1 MRRDAA
7 SCHYFPTVLKSN
19 QIFWYVLCLAILNER
34 DDLVNDSIRS
44 VDRALDLIEILSGSG
59 ANLGPTK
66 LAELTGMDK
75 STVYRLL
82 TTLKNRGYVDKNCTS
97 GTYSLG
103 PTPLTLVS
111 RYLGSLE
118 LQTEARP
125 FLSELSTDLGLTTHL
140 GLLDENEVIYVEKL
154 DYVPT
159 PQIYSQI
166 GNRVP
171 AYCSSLGKCLLS
183 CLSGEQLIE
192 AMASCSFK
200 QYTNKTIP
208 NIRALR
214 EHLREVRAQGWA
226 IDNEEWQPGHVCI
239 GAPVYDYRGEIIA
252 AVSASGS
259 KSMIPD
265 DRIPAV
271 IDAVKKT
278 AKGISLRMGYGV
290 CGAKE

>member
-1 MRRDAA
+1 M
-7 SCHYFPTVLKSN
+7 
-19 QIFWYVLCLAILNER
+19 
-34 DDLVNDSIRS
+34 NDSIRS
-44 VDRALDLIEILSGSG
+44 VDRALDLIEILSESG
-59 ANLGPTK
+59 ASLGPTK
-66 LAELTGMDK
+66 LAEITGMDK

-82 TTLKNRGYVDKNCTS
+82 TTLKNRGYVDKDLAS
-97 GTYSLG
+97 GSYSLG

-140 GLLDENEVIYVEKL
+140 GLLDKNEVVYVEKL

-159 PQIYSQI
+159 PKLYSQI

-183 CLSGEQLIE
+183 CLSGEQLVE
-192 AMASCSFK
+192 AMASCGFK

-214 EHLREVRAQGWA
+214 EHLRQVRAQGWA
-226 IDNEEWQPGHVCI
+226 IDDEEWQPGHVCI
-239 GAPVYDYRGEIIA
+239 GAPIYDYRGEIIA

-259 KSMIPD
+259 KAMIPD
-265 DRIPAV
+265 GRVPAV

-278 AKGISLRMGYGV
+278 AEGISDRMGYGV
-290 CGAKE
+290 CGTKE

>member
-1 MRRDAA
+1 M
-7 SCHYFPTVLKSN
+7 
-19 QIFWYVLCLAILNER
+19 
-34 DDLVNDSIRS
+34 NDSIRS
-44 VDRALDLIEILSGSG
+44 VDRALDLIEALSESG
-59 ANLGPTK
+59 AKLGPTK

-82 TTLKNRGYVDKNCTS
+82 TTLKGRGYVDRDKAS

-103 PTPLTLVS
+103 PTPVTLVS

-125 FLSELSTDLGLTTHL
+125 FLSELSTDLGMTTHL
-140 GLLDENEVIYVEKL
+140 GLLAGDEVIYVEKL

-159 PQIYSQI
+159 PQLYSQI

-183 CLSGEQLIE
+183 CLSGDQLVE
-192 AMASCSFK
+192 TMANCRF
-200 QYTNKTIP
+200 QRYTSKTIP
-208 NIRALR
+208 DIRALR
-214 EHLREVRAQGWA
+214 EHLRKVRAQGWA
-226 IDNEEWQPGHVCI
+226 IDDEEWQPGHLCI

-259 KSMIPD
+259 KSIIAES
-265 DRIPAV
+265 RIPTV
-271 IDAVKKT
+271 IEAVKK
-278 AKGISLRMGYGV
+278 AAEGISRRMGYGV
-290 CGAKE
+290 CGTKE